1 MPPLSEREQQV
12 LDRLVEG
19 LRTKEIA
26 RSLGLSPRTVEIYR
40 YAVYR
45 KMGVH
50 NAVDLVRKVLLTR
63 EGAWR

>member
-26 RSLGLSPRTVEIYR
+26 RSLGLSPRTVEIHR
-40 YAVYR
+40 SHILR
-45 KMGVH
+45 KFGAR
-50 NAVDLVRKVLLTR
+50 NAVDLVRKMLSHEEALR
-63 EGAWR
+63 